1 MVSPNDLNRLDA
13 IILAIMCK
21 KLSQDE
27 SQPKDSRE
35 TARKFKEE
43 WLVLQDSEAPKKTN
57 GEQFGSIQ
65 KEVADIKAR
74 MVEFLA
80 PLI

>member
-1 MVSPNDLNRLDA
+1 MVSKHDLERLDA
-13 IILAIMCK
+13 IILALMCK

-27 SQPKDSRE
+27 SQPAALRE

-43 WLVLQDSEAPKKTN
+43 WIKIQDSEVPQKGN
-57 GEQFGSIQ
+57 GKQFGSIQ
-65 KEVADIKAR
+65 EQVANIKAR
-74 MVEFLA
+74 MVDFLA

>member
-1 MVSPNDLNRLDA
+1 MVSPNDLNRVDA

-27 SQPKDSRE
+27 SQPKDIRE
-35 TARKFKEE
+35 TALKFKEE
-43 WLVLQDSEAPKKTN
+43 WLALVENETPQKQN
-57 GEQFGSIQ
+57 GKQFDAI
-65 KEVADIKAR
+65 KDEVAELKAR
-74 MVEFLA
+74 MVVFLA

>member
-1 MVSPNDLNRLDA
+1 MVSPNELNRVDA

-27 SQPKDSRE
+27 SQPKDIRE

-43 WLVLQDSEAPKKTN
+43 WLQLVETETSKKQN
-57 GEQFGSIQ
+57 GKQFDAI
-65 KEVADIKAR
+65 KEEVAELKAR
-74 MVEFLA
+74 MVVFLA
-80 PLI
+80 PLV